1 MMRILLRILPV
12 CFALLAIEASAQI
25 NGLDLTYKELMG
37 ISHGPKLSDG
47 LFLLEQWHEKPPHI
61 KALYSRAFSLFEA
74 DRTATYADVMANDQ
88 IQAIC
93 AEHGIIHIGGPMLGD
108 VTKDS
113 IKVWLRTVKPS
124 RIEVRIEID
133 GAKTTFGPVSTTPR
147 TDLSGVVKVTGLKP
161 ETHYPYRVLVDGE
174 PISILGEAIMTT
186 APDDAK
192 KETVRICFGTC
203 PHRWGLGNQ
212 TMMDLIRSR
221 EPSAMLMFGDIA
233 VQGRKNH
240 LGLHRADYLLRDL
253 RPSWQ
258 SLVSS
263 VPVYA
268 SWDDHD
274 YFYNDKA
281 GIPKGYTEQDRQGI
295 RQVYTQSWNNPSYGF
310 NDERGGIFYR
320 SRVGPCDIIIL
331 DNRYFR
337 KGQPGSFLGDEQMA
351 WLEAQLLQC
360 RGPFII
366 LACSTMWSDYV
377 SNGKDSWG
385 RWDPQGRESLFKLIE
400 DHRIPGVLLISGDRH
415 GARGFRIPRAGGF
428 NFYEFES
435 ATLGGRKGPP
445 DTRPEWQDVQLYGI
459 SSVYAF
465 SEFTINAALEDP
477 EVTFR
482 LLRVADG
489 STIYEKKLKRSEL
502 TPPAQE

>member
-1 MMRILLRILPV
+1 MMRTRLLILVACVAVVLP
-12 CFALLAIEASAQI
+12 EASAQI
-25 NGLDLTYKELMG
+25 KGLDMTYKELMD

-47 LFLLEQWHEKPPHI
+47 LFLLEQWHKKPPHI
-61 KALYSRAFSLFEA
+61 RDLYEQAFRLFEA
-74 DRTATYADVMANDQ
+74 DRTATYADVMADSR
-88 IQAIC
+88 IQTIC
-93 AEHGIIHIGGPMLGD
+93 AEHGITHIGGPMLGD
-108 VTKDS
+108 VTRDS
-113 IKVWLRTVKPS
+113 VKLWLRTVNPGE
-124 RIEVRIEID
+124 IEVRVKID
-133 GAKTTFGPVSTTPR
+133 GVDTVFGPIDTTAQ
-147 TDLSGVVKVTGLKP
+147 TDLSGVVEVTDLKP
-161 ETHYPYRVLVDGE
+161 ATSYAYRVFVDGK
-174 PISILGEAIMTT
+174 PIPILGRAVMTT
-186 APDDAK
+186 APDDTK

-212 TMMDLIRSR
+212 TMMDLIRR
-221 EPSAMLMFGDIA
+221 RKPSAMLMYGDIA

-274 YFYNDKA
+274 YFYNDRA
-281 GIPKGYTEQDRQGI
+281 GIPKGYTEEDRQGI
-295 RQVYTQSWNNPSYGF
+295 RRVYTQSWNNPSYGF
-310 NDERGGIFYR
+310 NDARGGIFYR
-320 SRVGPCDIIIL
+320 SRVGPCDIIVV

-337 KGQPGSFLGDEQMA
+337 SGQPGSFLGDGQMA
-351 WLEAQLLQC
+351 WLEAQLLDC

-385 RWDPQGRESLFKLIE
+385 RWDPQGRERVFKLIE
-400 DHRIPGVLLISGDRH
+400 QHRIPGVLLISGDRH

-428 NFYEFES
+428 NLYEFES

-445 DTRPEWQDVQLYGI
+445 ETRPEWRDVQLYGI

-465 SEFTINAALEDP
+465 SEFTIDASLDDP

-482 LLRVADG
+482 LIRVENGNA
-489 STIYEKKLKRSEL
+489 IYEKTLKRSEL
-502 TPPAQE
+502 TPPARK